1 MAEVSPPTMK
11 QEQYCWSQGESVVVG
26 VDEVGKGAW
35 AGPLTVGAVVL
46 PRSGRV
52 KGIRDSKMLTSGR
65 REKSSTTKLG
75 NGLKIGLLA
84 MLLLENATSWA
95 CLMRNGLLLAE
106 HLKC

>member
-1 MAEVSPPTMK
+1 MK

-52 KGIRDSKMLTSGR
+52 KGIRDSRCLHRARKG
-65 REKSSTTKLG
+65 G
-75 NGLKIGLLA
+75 YDKIGEWA
-84 MLLLENATSWA
+84 EDWSVGNASA
-95 CLMRNGLLLAE
+95 RECDEFR
-106 HLKC
+106 HV